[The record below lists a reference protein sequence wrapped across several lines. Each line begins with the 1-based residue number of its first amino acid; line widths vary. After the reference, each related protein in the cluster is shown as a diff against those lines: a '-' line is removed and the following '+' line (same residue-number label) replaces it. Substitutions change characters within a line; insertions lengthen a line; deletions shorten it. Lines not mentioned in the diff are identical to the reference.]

1 MSPMTIEPNPTPFV
15 SVIIPVYNSNK
26 LLHICLTALAQQ
38 TYPRDCYEVIVVDN
52 NSQENVSDVVKHF
65 EQVTL
70 IKETQPGSYVA
81 RNKGLSVAKGTV
93 IAFTDADCVPTPAW
107 IEHGVSALV
116 SEPNVGLVAG
126 HIDLFAEDAN
136 NPNPYELY
144 EMLALGFPQ
153 DQFVA
158 EGHFGV
164 TANLFTFDH
173 VIKSVGDFDSTL
185 KSGGDKQWGQR
196 VYQAGY
202 RQLYV
207 KEAIVK
213 HPTRTTW
220 EELNKRGTRIIGGNY
235 DVIRATKK
243 SQIALLADFFAFLKP
258 PFRFFVRTWQDE
270 RLHNSHQKFQFTI
283 VMLRLRWE
291 AIKERTRLQFGGG
304 VSERS

>member
-1 MSPMTIEPNPTPFV
+1 MTVDLNQTPFV

-26 LLHICLTALAQQ
+26 LLQVCLTALTQQ
-38 TYPRDCYEVIVVDN
+38 TYPRNCYEVIVVDN
-52 NSQENVSDVVKHF
+52 NSQENVSDVVNSF

-70 IKETQPGSYVA
+70 VHEPQPGSYVA
-81 RNKGLSVAKGTV
+81 RNQGLSVAKGTV

-107 IEHGVSALV
+107 LENGVSALL
-116 SEPNVGLVAG
+116 SESNVGLVAG
-126 HIDLFAEDAN
+126 HIDLFAKDAN
-136 NPNPYELY
+136 SPNSFELY

-164 TANLFTFDH
+164 TANLFTFSH

-202 RQLYV
+202 RQLYAP
-207 KEAIVK
+207 EAIVK

-235 DVIRATKK
+235 DVIKATKK
-243 SQIALLADFFAFLKP
+243 SKVALLADFFAFLKP
-258 PFRFFVRTWQDE
+258 PFRFFIRTWGDK
-270 RLHNSHQKFQFTI
+270 RLRNNRQKLQFTT
-283 VMLRLRWE
+283 VMLRLRWA
-291 AIKERTRLQFGGG
+291 AIKERARLQFGGG
-304 VSERS
+304 ISERS